1 MSASGEP
8 SILQAAHAA
17 VEASASHLR
26 AWIETLENLPERMRR
41 PPEEIALKRYRLD
54 GLEKAER
61 VLRSLLP
68 FEAALREWL
77 RERAKANT

>member
-1 MSASGEP
+1 MSAPGEP

-17 VEASASHLR
+17 VEVSASNLR
-26 AWIETLENLPERMRR
+26 AWIETLEGLPERARR

-61 VLRSLLP
+61 TLRALLP
-68 FEAALREWL
+68 HEAALREWL
-77 RERAKANT
+77 RERTKVQ